1 VVGLAALVGAITWA
15 PSRTIAPATAA
26 PAPLPPV
33 TAAST
38 TTTTL
43 AATTTTTTAPAA
55 PATAAPAVS
64 NQAVVCTQ
72 PAPPTDLTPAGLAT
86 PNVAGLTYAASP
98 GGPAVG
104 QVASR
109 WGGPSTRPIVGQQ
122 NGWLQIRISS
132 RPNGS
137 TGWVPAAAVTIST
150 TDLRVVISTCL
161 RSLTVF
167 QGATPVYSAPVGVGR
182 PQWPTPLG
190 PAFVDAVL
198 TTPRREV
205 SVYGP
210 TIFVLGVHSNVFT
223 DFGGGDGTV
232 AVHGY
237 PSDPAS
243 TRGVASSHG
252 CVRAGP
258 ATINFLTNVPVGTP
272 VDIIA

>member
-1 VVGLAALVGAITWA
+1 MLGLAVLVGAITWA
-15 PSRTIAPATAA
+15 PTPALIPITAA
-26 PAPLPPV
+26 PAPFMPPPMPAD
-33 TAAST
+33 TTTSLAST
-38 TTTTL
+38 TTTTP
-43 AATTTTTTAPAA
+43 TTA
-55 PATAAPAVS
+55 ATAAPPPVS

-72 PAPPTDLTPAGLAT
+72 PTPTDITPTGLAT
-86 PNVAGLTYAASP
+86 PNVAGLTYSATP
-98 GGPAVG
+98 GGRAVG
-104 QVASR
+104 TVTSR

-150 TDLRVVISTCL
+150 TDFRIVISTCL

-167 QGATPVYSAPVGVGR
+167 QGAAPVYSAPVGVGR

-190 PAFVDAVL
+190 PAFIDAML

-210 TIFVLGVHSNVFT
+210 TVFVLGVHSNVFT

-232 AVHGY
+232 AIHGY

-252 CVRAGP
+252 CIRAGP

-272 VDIIA
+272 VDVIA